1 MLSNDV
7 LDLIGRAG
15 SAGGSDSGGESG
27 SGAFELGGGGGGG
40 MYCKYSELSFFV
52 FVCFSLNTLG
62 ILRLIIFT
70 T

>member
-40 MYCKYSELSFFV
+40 MYCKYSELSFLCLFA
-52 FVCFSLNTLG
+52 F
-62 ILRLIIFT
+62 RLILLT
-70 T
+70 